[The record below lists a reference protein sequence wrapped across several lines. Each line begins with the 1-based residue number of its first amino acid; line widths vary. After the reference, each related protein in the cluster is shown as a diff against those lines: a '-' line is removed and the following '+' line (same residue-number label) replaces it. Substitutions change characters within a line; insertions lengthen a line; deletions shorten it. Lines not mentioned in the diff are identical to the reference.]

1 MAVDQNSLMN
11 SLVNNDGST
20 KKNRSDFSTAMQKM
34 GFTSVFDIVRLP
46 KAAFVRQLSRYSDAD
61 AGLAYDNAMGYAA
74 LIARLYREHKTSSG
88 KFQPLAQR
96 SGIHA
101 LVPLGPTFPNLF
113 KENWDEFCK
122 VGALAALDSPVA
134 YLSALRVF
142 IQQLEAT
149 STDTRR
155 LLLDRRRPDL
165 KDLLITQ
172 ESTFTPRPMLE
183 IVNEVLGKNLR
194 SYLNGNDADKT
205 KSTHEVLAGRRY
217 PFELPYNFYHQQCQL
232 GLSDKKPRLGELNY
246 RASLLLPIEQKATNG
261 YGQLQYPVL
270 QAQRLLSGLSPQQQ
284 ALLIEPSVFSN
295 FYLTRNDLI
304 KGWRSA
310 GTTHLNPHTALRT
323 CFLLLSGQA
332 DNRQFFAFTV
342 AGQLR
347 DVRLQLAADTAAKP
361 LVSAIQYNAQG
372 QTVRETAGN
381 GVISRLDYAAEDGR
395 LTRLH
400 SQRGSDVLQDLRY
413 AYDPVGN
420 VLSIEDA
427 ALPIRYFANQRIEPV
442 NRYVYDSLDQLI
454 KATGWEAGGILQGPA
469 FSRFD
474 DPLTF
479 ANYSQTYRYDR
490 GGNLLELSHQ
500 GPQSH
505 GHRLVAAP
513 HGNRCLPVRN
523 GIEPD
528 EKDFEKGFDANG
540 NLLNLQPGQ
549 TLHWDTRNQLCEVR
563 PVKRDASVDDCE
575 RYVYAADGSRVRKV
589 RQAQT
594 NARTLI
600 SQTRYLPNLEI
611 RTHSGTGEVVQVIIV
626 QAGRNSVR
634 VLHWESEPP
643 KGVANDQ
650 HRYSLD
656 DHLGSCSLELDSTGQ
671 VISQE
676 RYHPFGT
683 TAWFAGRAEVEASYK
698 TVRYSGKERDATG
711 LYYYGFRY
719 YVGWWQRWLNPDP
732 AGDSDGL
739 NLYDFCANNPIG
751 RIDPDGRM
759 WDDAM
764 ELDQAL
770 EQFLDNEPG
779 LRADYGLPPFILR
792 SDDAS
797 DDEPM
802 DYQPSYNS
810 PQGDESPSDSN
821 PGTPGSPGSPAP
833 PTSDQNTALVVLNK
847 PEPSLGFDLNNRNL
861 FERSNFSGMVYRA
874 DRRKPDDVARDGFN
888 PSDEFTAVPKMIGGP
903 ALIVADGVKGAI
915 DYAAQSSH
923 TYYFYAID
931 ATGVRGASLM
941 ENHVMNYPVM
951 IKHLDAYPDVS
962 PSNQTGGANSMFE
975 AHLNHDDLVGRRIV
989 SLGTLKDEV
998 QRARR

>member
-1 MAVDQNSLMN
+1 MDSQTPRLAIIDSRGLPVRQVVYWHDDVSQAEARITLQQHDSRGRLVAQRDPRLMSDAQAPANLTTVYSLTGQP
-11 SLVNNDGST
+11 LDT
-20 KKNRSDFSTAMQKM
+20 
-34 GFTSVFDIVRLP
+34 TSVDAGWRVSLLGEAGQTLHGWDSRGGERRVEYDGQVRALAVFERP
-46 KAAFVRQLSRYSDAD
+46 LDGDALCTERYDYGDCDPAFVAGNQCGRLVRHDDQAGAQLFPAY
-61 AGLAYDNAMGYAA
+61 GLTGG
-74 LIARLYREHKTSSG
+74 T
-88 KFQPLAQR
+88 
-96 SGIHA
+96 
-101 LVPLGPTFPNLF
+101 
-113 KENWDEFCK
+113 
-122 VGALAALDSPVA
+122 
-134 YLSALRVF
+134 
-142 IQQLEAT
+142 LEQ
-149 STDTRR
+149 TRHF
-155 LLLDRRRPDL
+155 LQTL
-165 KDLLITQ
+165 
-172 ESTFTPRPMLE
+172 
-183 IVNEVLGKNLR
+183 
-194 SYLNGNDADKT
+194 
-205 KSTHEVLAGRRY
+205 
-217 PFELPYNFYHQQCQL
+217 ELPDWPE
-232 GLSDKKPRLGELNY
+232 SAAERDKWLEPGAG
-246 RASLLLPIEQKATNG
+246 ASTQTRCNPLDEIIEQTDA
-261 YGQLQYPVL
+261 
-270 QAQRLLSGLSPQQQ
+270 R
-284 ALLIEPSVFSN
+284 
-295 FYLTRNDLI
+295 
-304 KGWRSA
+304 
-310 GTTHLNPHTALRT
+310 
-323 CFLLLSGQA
+323 

-361 LVSAIQYNAQG
+361 LVSVIQYNAQG

-381 GVISRLDYAAEDGR
+381 GVITRLDYAAEDGR

-600 SQTRYLPNLEI
+600 SQTRYLPNVEI

-764 ELDQAL
+764 ELNQAL

-792 SDDAS
+792 SDDAN

-833 PTSDQNTALVVLNK
+833 PTSDQNAALVVLNK
-847 PEPSLGFDLNNRNL
+847 SEPPLGFGLNNRNL
-861 FERSNFSGMVYRA
+861 FEWSTYSGLVYRA
-874 DRRKPDDVARDGFN
+874 DRRKPDDVARNGFK
-888 PSDEFTAVPKMIGGP
+888 PSDEFTAVPKMIPGP
-903 ALIVADGVKGAI
+903 TLIVADGLKGAI
-915 DYAAQSSH
+915 EYAIQSGH

-951 IKHLDAYPDVS
+951 IKHLDAYPNVS

-975 AHLNHDDLVGRRIV
+975 AHLNHDDLVGRPIV

>member
-1 MAVDQNSLMN
+1 MSDAQAPANLTTVYSLTGQI
-11 SLVNNDGST
+11 LDT
-20 KKNRSDFSTAMQKM
+20 
-34 GFTSVFDIVRLP
+34 TSVDAGWRVSLLGEAGQTLYGWDSRGSERRFEYDGQMRALAVFERPLDGEALCTERYDYGDCDP
-46 KAAFVRQLSRYSDAD
+46 AFV
-61 AGLAYDNAMGYAA
+61 
-74 LIARLYREHKTSSG
+74 ARN
-88 KFQPLAQR
+88 Q
-96 SGIHA
+96 
-101 LVPLGPTFPNLF
+101 
-113 KENWDEFCK
+113 C
-122 VGALAALDSPVA
+122 
-134 YLSALRVF
+134 
-142 IQQLEAT
+142 
-149 STDTRR
+149 
-155 LLLDRRRPDL
+155 
-165 KDLLITQ
+165 
-172 ESTFTPRPMLE
+172 
-183 IVNEVLGKNLR
+183 
-194 SYLNGNDADKT
+194 
-205 KSTHEVLAGRRY
+205 GRRVRHDDQAGTQLF
-217 PFELPYNFYHQQCQL
+217 PAFGLTGGTLEQTRHFLQTLELPDWPE
-232 GLSDKKPRLGELNY
+232 SAAERDKWLEPGAG
-246 RASLLLPIEQKATNG
+246 ASTQTRFNPLDEIIEQTDA
-261 YGQLQYPVL
+261 
-270 QAQRLLSGLSPQQQ
+270 R
-284 ALLIEPSVFSN
+284 
-295 FYLTRNDLI
+295 
-304 KGWRSA
+304 
-310 GTTHLNPHTALRT
+310 
-323 CFLLLSGQA
+323 
-332 DNRQFFAFTV
+332 DNRQFFTFTV

-381 GVISRLDYAAEDGR
+381 GVITSLDYAAEDGR

-442 NRYVYDSLDQLI
+442 TRYAYDSLDQLI
-454 KATGWEAGGILQGPA
+454 KATGWEAGGTLQGPA

-479 ANYSQTYRYDR
+479 ANYTQTYRYDR

-500 GPQSH
+500 GPQRH

-528 EKDFEKGFDANG
+528 EKDFAKGFDANG

-549 TLHWDTRNQLCEVR
+549 HLHWDVRNQLCEVR
-563 PVKRDASVDDCE
+563 PVERDASVDDCE
-575 RYVYAADGSRVRKV
+575 RYVYAADGSRVRKIG
-589 RQAQT
+589 QAQT
-594 NARTLI
+594 DSRTLI
-600 SQTRYLPNLEI
+600 SETRYLPNVEI
-611 RTHSGTGEVVQVIIV
+611 RTHSGTGEVLQVINV

-671 VISQE
+671 MISQE

-719 YVGWWQRWLNPDP
+719 YVAWWQRWLNPDP

-739 NLYDFCANNPIG
+739 NLYAFCGNNPMG

-759 WDDAM
+759 WGGAM

-779 LRADYGLPPFILR
+779 LRADFGLPPFILR
-792 SDDAS
+792 SDDDS

-802 DYQPSYNS
+802 DYQPSHNS

-821 PGTPGSPGSPAP
+821 PGTPGSPGSPAS
-833 PTSDQNTALVVLNK
+833 PTSDQNAVLDLLSNAA
-847 PEPSLGFDLNNRNL
+847 PSLGYDWNNRNL
-861 FERSNFSGMVYRA
+861 LERTNFSGKVYRA
-874 DRRKPDDVARDGFN
+874 DQRKPDEVARDGFN
-888 PSDEFTAVPKMIGGP
+888 ASDEFMAVKKMIGGP
-903 ALIVADGVKGAI
+903 ALIVAETLEGAI
-915 DYAAQSSH
+915 FYAAQSGH
-923 TYYFYAID
+923 TYYFYEID
-931 ATGVRGASLM
+931 ATDVRGASLI
-941 ENHVMNYPVM
+941 EKLVLNSPIM
-951 IKHLDAYPDVS
+951 IKHLEAYPDVS
-962 PSNQTGGANSMFE
+962 PSNQTGQANEMHE
-975 AHLNHDDLVGRRIV
+975 AHLNHDDLVGRPIV

-998 QRARR
+998 RCARRSMNP